1 MAWLLLVSAGL
12 VEIVMAAALKASDGW
27 SRPWPGVLGVAA
39 GLLSIALLTQALKS
53 LPTGMAYAVW
63 TGIGAVGVA
72 LLGMLA
78 HGDGA
83 SPIRLTCIGLIVA
96 GIAGLRWT
104 EA

>member
-27 SRPWPGVLGVAA
+27 SRPGPGIVGVLAA
-39 GLLSIALLTQALKS
+39 LLSIVLLTQAIKS
-53 LPTGMAYAVW
+53 LPTGTAYAVW

-72 LLGMLA
+72 LLGVLV
-78 HGDGA
+78 HGDSA
-83 SPIRLTCIGLIVA
+83 SPARLGCMALIVA
-96 GIAGLRWT
+96 GIAGLRLL